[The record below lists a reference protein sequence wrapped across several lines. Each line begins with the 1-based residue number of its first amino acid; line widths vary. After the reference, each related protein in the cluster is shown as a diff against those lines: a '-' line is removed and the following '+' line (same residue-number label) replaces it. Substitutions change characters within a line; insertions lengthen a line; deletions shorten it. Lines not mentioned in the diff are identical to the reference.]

1 MNALNSSIESSYF
14 YSISTGFYK
23 RSDLFWEQRVG
34 SSNPLAPTS
43 SRNEHPL
50 ALWRLAHRIWLEL
63 TKEFGNRRPFR
74 LQTLTFWNSRI
85 GRIRPLIR
93 LGLRDGF
100 CNPF

>member
-14 YSISTGFYK
+14 SSLSTRFYK

-93 LGLRDGF
+93 LRQQAGKET
-100 CNPF
+100 